1 MTTGTKTQLFL
12 LVAIVGFMTGPRMLE
27 MISALE
33 GNGSLSGQTNEKL
46 AAPLAVHD
54 LPTSKVETSTSSNPY
69 NTLQLEARSVY
80 VWDINEH
87 RKLYSKNEHVVLPLA
102 SVTKMMMALV
112 ATETLPPDTKVSIAP
127 IDIEEEGDSG
137 LVVGEKWRLSDLLKF
152 TLIASSNDGASAIAS
167 VAGASLLHASSTD
180 PFTNKKLFIQKM
192 NEKAA
197 AIGLTKTSFSSES
210 GLDLTS
216 MTSGAY
222 STTRDMAI
230 LFEYIL
236 HKHPELFTPTTYA
249 KIDLKSDSNI
259 VHHVA
264 NTNVGVAMVTGIIGS
279 KTGYTELAG
288 GNLVVVVDIGIN
300 HPVVVAVLGSSRD
313 GRFTDVEKLIGATV
327 RMIAD
332 APSETAVRSVST
344 RISSTSSTEGIQ

>member
-1 MTTGTKTQLFL
+1 MTTGVKTQIFL
-12 LVAIVGFMTGPRMLE
+12 LVALLGFLTGPRVLAL
-27 MISALE
+27 ISTIE
-33 GNGSLSGQTNEKL
+33 GSGSLAPQTREKL
-46 AAPLAVHD
+46 AAPLAVNE
-54 LPTSKVETSTSSNPY
+54 VENTKILIASSSDPY
-69 NTLQLEARSVY
+69 DTLKIEARSVY

-87 RKLYSKNEHVVLPLA
+87 KKLYSKNEHTVLPLA

-112 ATETLPPDTKVSIAP
+112 AVETLPPDTKVSIAP

-137 LVVGEKWRLSDLLKF
+137 LVVGEKWRLADLLKF

-180 PFTNKKLFIQKM
+180 PFTNKKLFIKKM

-197 AIGLTKTSFSSES
+197 AIGLTQTSFSSES

-222 STTRDMAI
+222 STTRDMAV

-236 HKHPELFTPTTYA
+236 HKHPELFTATTYA

-259 VHHVA
+259 IHHVA
-264 NTNVGVAMVTGIIGS
+264 NTNAGVAMVTGIIGS
-279 KTGYTELAG
+279 KTGYTDLAG
-288 GNLVVVVDIGIN
+288 GNLVVVVDVGID
-300 HPVVVAVLGSSRD
+300 HPVVLAVLGSSRD
-313 GRFTDVEKLIGATV
+313 GRFTDVEKLIEATV
-327 RMIAD
+327 ATIAD
-332 APSETAVRSVST
+332 MPNEKETRSVSA
-344 RISSTSSTEGIQ
+344 RITSTPSTEGIQ